1 MLSLPALS
9 AFWPRPV
16 AVSWP
21 ERLRGA
27 LGGGLGIA
35 FAAFTSLAMAN
46 ALHLSPWLVAPVG
59 ASAVL
64 VFAVPS
70 SPLAQPWSV
79 VGGNTVTALMGL
91 LACNL
96 IPDPVLAASI
106 AVGLAIAA
114 MFALRCLHPPGGA
127 MALLVVLTHTKA
139 WSFGLFPAFTNS
151 FLLVLAGLAYHALV
165 TRHSYPHVP
174 ARAATQTSGLMRITE
189 TDLAAALAEQGEV
202 FDIDPADLNRLLQIT
217 ELKAYRRLAGATTV
231 AEIMSRPVH
240 TVHFG
245 TPLGEAWALMT
256 RYDIKALPV
265 VDRRHRPHGLL
276 TRDDFTRHAA
286 RLDPAD
292 PSAGLAALLERAHEV
307 HSEKPEVAGQ
317 IMSETYTTA
326 HETDRLEG
334 LLPLFSQ
341 GDRHHVVVL
350 DAERRVCGI
359 VATSDTMRAL
369 YHAAA

>member
-1 MLSLPALS
+1 MLTLS

-16 AVSWP
+16 SVSWP

-35 FAAFTSLAMAN
+35 FAAFTGMAIAQ

-64 VFAVPS
+64 VFAVPA

-91 LACNL
+91 VACNF
-96 IPDPVLAASI
+96 IPDPLIAASV

-127 MALLVVLTHTKA
+127 MALLVVLTHTRA
-139 WSFGLFPAFTNS
+139 WSFALFPAFTNS
-151 FLLVLAGLAYHALV
+151 LLLVAAGLAYHALV

-174 ARAATQTSGLMRITE
+174 AAATAPRSGLMRITD

-202 FDIDPADLNRLLQIT
+202 FDIDPADLNRLLQIS

-231 AEIMSRPVH
+231 AEVMSKPVH

-245 TPLGEAWALMT
+245 TPLGEAWAVMN

-276 TRDDFTRHAA
+276 TRDDFLTHAA
-286 RLDPAD
+286 RLDPSNPA
-292 PSAGLAALLERAHEV
+292 AGLARLLERTHEV

-326 HETDRLEG
+326 RDTDRLEG
-334 LLPLFSQ
+334 LLPLFSE

-359 VATSDTMRAL
+359 VATSDTMRSL

>member
-1 MLSLPALS
+1 MIPLS
-9 AFWPRPV
+9 AFLPRR
-16 AVSWP
+16 VSVPWP

-27 LGGGLGIA
+27 LGGGIGV
-35 FAAFTSLAMAN
+35 AFTAFVSLSLAQ
-46 ALHLSPWLVAPVG
+46 ALHLSPWLVAPIG

-64 VFAVPS
+64 VFAVPA

-96 IPDPVLAASI
+96 IPDPVVAAAV

-139 WSFGLFPAFTNS
+139 WTFALFPAFTNS
-151 FLLVLAGLAYHALV
+151 LLLVAAGVAYHAL
-165 TRHSYPHVP
+165 TRHAYPHHPQAAAP
-174 ARAATQTSGLMRITE
+174 AARSGLMRITE
-189 TDLAAALAEQGEV
+189 ADFAAALAEEGEV
-202 FDIDPADLNRLLQIT
+202 IDIDPADLNRLLQIS
-217 ELKAYRRLAGATTV
+217 ELKAWRRMAGVLTCADV
-231 AEIMSRPVH
+231 MSKPVH

-245 TPLGEAWALMT
+245 TPLGEAWALMN
-256 RYDIKALPV
+256 RHDINALPV
-265 VDRRHRPHGLL
+265 IDRRHRPHGLL
-276 TRDDFTRHAA
+276 TRGHFAAHAA
-286 RLDPAD
+286 MLDPLDPA
-292 PSAGLAALLERAHEV
+292 AGLARLLQRTHEA

-317 IMSETYTTA
+317 IMSETYATTRA
-326 HETDRLEG
+326 EDPLEG
-334 LLPLFSQ
+334 LLPRFSE
-341 GDRHHVVVL
+341 GDRHHVIVL

-359 VATSDTMRAL
+359 IATSDTMRAL

>member
-1 MLSLPALS
+1 MITLPAFL
-9 AFWPRPV
+9 PRPM
-16 AVSWP
+16 AVPWR

-35 FAAFTSLAMAN
+35 FAAFTSLAIAN

-64 VFAVPS
+64 VFAVPA

-96 IPDPVLAASI
+96 IPDPVLAASA

-139 WSFGLFPAFTNS
+139 PLFALFPAFTNS
-151 FLLVLAGLAYHALV
+151 LLLVAAGVAYHAL
-165 TRHSYPHVP
+165 TRHSYPHQVKAAAP
-174 ARAATQTSGLMRITE
+174 AAQSGLMRITE
-189 TDLAAALAEQGEV
+189 ADFAAALAEQTEV
-202 FDIDPADLNRLLQIT
+202 FDIDPADLNRLLQIS
-217 ELKAYRRLAGATTV
+217 ELKAYRRMAGALTCADV
-231 AEIMSRPVH
+231 MSKPVH

-256 RYDIKALPV
+256 RHDIKALPV

-276 TRDDFTRHAA
+276 TRDHFATHAA
-286 RLDPAD
+286 LLDPAD
-292 PSAGLAALLERAHEV
+292 PSAGLARLLQRTHEV

-317 IMSETYTTA
+317 IMAEAYVTA
-326 HETDRLEG
+326 KADDLLEA
-334 LLPLFSQ
+334 LLPRFSE

-359 VATSDTMRAL
+359 IATSDTARAL
-369 YHAAA
+369 YHAA

>member
-1 MLSLPALS
+1 MFTFS
-9 AFWPRPV
+9 AFWPRPM

-27 LGGGLGIA
+27 LGGGIGIA
-35 FAAFTSLAMAN
+35 FSAFVSTAIAH

-64 VFAVPS
+64 VFAVPA

-96 IPDPVLAASI
+96 IPDPVIAASV

-139 WSFGLFPAFTNS
+139 PMFALFPAFTNS
-151 FLLVLAGLAYHALV
+151 LLLVLAGLAYHAFV

-174 ARAATQTSGLMRITE
+174 AKAATPSSGLMRITE

-202 FDIDPADLNRLLQIT
+202 FDIDPADLNRLLQIS

-231 AEIMSRPVH
+231 AEVMSKPVH
-240 TVHFG
+240 SVHFG
-245 TPLGEAWALMT
+245 TPLDEAWALMLKH
-256 RYDIKALPV
+256 DIKALPV

-276 TRDDFTRHAA
+276 TRDHFTTHAA

-292 PSAGLAALLERAHEV
+292 AASGLAKLLERTQAV

-317 IMSETYTTA
+317 IMSETFTTA
-326 HETDRLEG
+326 LADDRLDG

-369 YHAAA
+369 YHAAT